1 MTLSA
6 ATVLL
11 IHDSLRMSHPP
22 FADMYFGVLV
32 DTDMAFAVVLDMSDR
47 FHSSHKISAQN
58 EMVYH
63 SQDTDTFV
71 AYFF

>member
-6 ATVLL
+6 VPVLP
-11 IHDSLRMSHPP
+11 IHNSLRISDLP

-47 FHSSHKISAQN
+47 CHSSHKISANN
-58 EMVYH
+58 EMVCH
-63 SQDTDTFV
+63 SRDTDTFV